1 MDLWSCAKDT
11 FAYSN
16 LVLSR
21 CVWYQ
26 LPLLFVR
33 MVGFILGKAV
43 QDRRLHKK
51 RQFKR
56 IIEFQVAI
64 HSCPVWVLF
73 LSISWSA
80 VTPGYVSHQTN
91 WSTNTTQTYSWK
103 EEAFWMGFIFP
114 YPCSFTLF
122 FSILTMEGLNSF
134 TDPFWKEILAKPLN
148 VHNTLKSTTSCNIY
162 DH

>member
-1 MDLWSCAKDT
+1 MEISLKESMDLWSCVKDT
-11 FAYSN
+11 IFVYSN

-21 CVWYQ
+21 CVGYQ

-43 QDRRLHKK
+43 QDRSLHKK

-64 HSCPVWVLF
+64 HGCPVIVLF

-91 WSTNTTQTYSWK
+91 WSTNTTQTYLWK
-103 EEAFWMGFIFP
+103 EEAFWMSFIFP

-122 FSILTMEGLNSF
+122 FSILTMEGSNSF
-134 TDPFWKEILAKPLN
+134 YWTLLKGKPSQASK
-148 VHNTLKSTTSCNIY
+148 HI
-162 DH
+162 